1 MKHILSLLKPSA
13 IAIAALV
20 ATTACSNDDESDNI
34 MDQDAIRF
42 APVAHNESRSE
53 PITTNTLS
61 DFHVY
66 AFTDGKLYMENVEVV
81 KNSSNVWTYSPVA
94 HWPQN
99 SVNFYAYAPG
109 EWLTGIQTSLQSVS
123 LTNDGTQDLIYAVTM
138 NQTKGSSAVKLYF
151 HHALARVQTKLLSSN
166 TNLDVNV
173 KNVTLQNIMSK
184 AEFTFPQST
193 TSENGTSAGT
203 WNNASTPVDYTL
215 YQDATGLSL
224 STTATLASNSNDG
237 YMLPQDL
244 AELTSTGGTYSG
256 SLIKVECVIRS
267 TATGNVLWPNANT
280 PAQQKL
286 TAADGSVTGLLY
298 YPLSNTAV
306 DLTHWRNDTNYIYV
320 IDIDEAEGLDAI
332 EFDPEVKV
340 YLEQEQQ
347 I

>member
-1 MKHILSLLKPSA
+1 M
-13 IAIAALV
+13 
-20 ATTACSNDDESDNI
+20 
-34 MDQDAIRF
+34 
-42 APVAHNESRSE
+42 
-53 PITTNTLS
+53 
-61 DFHVY
+61 
-66 AFTDGKLYMENVEVV
+66 
-81 KNSSNVWTYSPVA
+81 
-94 HWPQN
+94 
-99 SVNFYAYAPG
+99 
-109 EWLTGIQTSLQSVS
+109 S

-256 SLIKVECVIRS
+256 SLIKVECVIRLPLPRCAV
-267 TATGNVLWPNANT
+267 ATNANT

-286 TAADGSVTGLLY
+286 TAADGTVTGLLY
-298 YPLSNTAV
+298 YPPFEHSS
-306 DLTHWRNDTNYIYV
+306 
-320 IDIDEAEGLDAI
+320 
-332 EFDPEVKV
+332 
-340 YLEQEQQ
+340 
-347 I
+347 